1 MAVLVHTNSFRLNQ
15 FYTQS
20 LSQKN
25 LLDLLSDLESELK
38 IGHVAEHMLAL
49 AVARNVLL
57 RDLFELADRGKNV
70 HTRPA
75 PKAGSEW
82 RSQALNR
89 WRRGREIRIDI

>member
-57 RDLFELADRGKNV
+57 RDLFELADREV
-70 HTRPA
+70 DEASSCAPFSPVYYSRP
-75 PKAGSEW
+75 W
-82 RSQALNR
+82 CF
-89 WRRGREIRIDI
+89 